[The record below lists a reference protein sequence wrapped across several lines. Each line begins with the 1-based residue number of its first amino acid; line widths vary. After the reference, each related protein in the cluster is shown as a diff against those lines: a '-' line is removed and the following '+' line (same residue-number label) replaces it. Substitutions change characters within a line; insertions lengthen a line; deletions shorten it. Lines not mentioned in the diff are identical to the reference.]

1 MIVRMI
7 RVRIAGPRTLLDRTL
22 TLLQDLGVLHI
33 DRPHLPDGPLPD
45 RLVIRERHH
54 IERCL
59 TDVEIAL
66 EQLRLPV
73 DAGAPSMSPRSIPHA
88 VRRARHARTRADAL
102 GLATSALEDERSL
115 LLRYREFFQVF
126 EALVGRELTWPDG
139 QAFYVILRAGTA
151 AAVGELTRRLE
162 DALGGEVELLHR
174 ELSSGESA
182 VLILAS

>member
-66 EQLRLPV
+66 EQLHLPV
-73 DAGAPSMSPRSIPHA
+73 DAGAPSMSPRSIPA
-88 VRRARHARTRADAL
+88 TRSSTCSRTDGRATC
-102 GLATSALEDERSL
+102 T
-115 LLRYREFFQVF
+115 
-126 EALVGRELTWPDG
+126 
-139 QAFYVILRAGTA
+139 
-151 AAVGELTRRLE
+151 
-162 DALGGEVELLHR
+162 
-174 ELSSGESA
+174 
-182 VLILAS
+182 